1 MPPDEQ
7 VLLRATF
14 EDASVHAFRVA
25 DTIAAVLVASG
36 GLIALAGIRN
46 PRRRVAAELCP
57 AGALCGASQEL
68 VSPGQSRISDRGS
81 VDHTV
86 EIPSPQVAP

>member
-1 MPPDEQ
+1 VPPGER

-25 DTIAAVLVASG
+25 DTIAAVFVAGG
-36 GLIALAGIRN
+36 GLIAFAGVRN

-68 VSPGQSRISDRGS
+68 IGTGQS
-81 VDHTV
+81 
-86 EIPSPQVAP
+86 

>member
-1 MPPDEQ
+1 
-7 VLLRATF
+7 
-14 EDASVHAFRVA
+14 VHAFRVA

-68 VSPGQSRISDRGS
+68 VSATRSPRLPRGGL
-81 VDHTV
+81 
-86 EIPSPQVAP
+86 AA